1 LKSQRAAY
9 NQTSTVG
16 RGRVTQDILR
26 CTPNIFTISAGII
39 AMVLAILTAFASVGI
54 LSGIVDAISAL
65 IGEYGYPAVFAAA
78 FLEVIFPPIPSEVIF
93 PLVGFTAQNR
103 GMGLENTIGMAATG
117 ALGSTVGAVL
127 IYFISAKIGRTAIMR
142 FGKRVRISEQEIEKA
157 ERWFEKYGPIAVF
170 TARMIPA
177 IREIISIPAGISR
190 MNLAKFVGYTFAG
203 SLLWC
208 VILTLA
214 GYYLGEAWSNF
225 SDQAS
230 YAFTIV
236 TVIIISAAIVV
247 VAFWYSKRRRAS
259 AEQ

>member
-1 LKSQRAAY
+1 MPL
-9 NQTSTVG
+9 T
-16 RGRVTQDILR
+16 ILVA
-26 CTPNIFTISAGII
+26 FASAGI
-39 AMVLAILTAFASVGI
+39 
-54 LSGIVDAISAL
+54 LSSIVDAISAL

-103 GMGLENTIGMAATG
+103 GLGLENAIGMATVG

-127 IYFISAKIGRTAIMR
+127 IYFISAKVGRTAIMR

-157 ERWFEKYGPIAVF
+157 ERWFEKYGSIAVF
-170 TARMIPA
+170 TARMIPG

-190 MNLAKFVGYTFAG
+190 MSLAKFVAYTFAG

-208 VILTLA
+208 VILTLV

-225 SDQAS
+225 SDQVS
-230 YAFTIV
+230 YAFTI
-236 TVIIISAAIVV
+236 IAFILIAAIVV
-247 VAFWYSKRRRAS
+247 AGFWYSRRRRAS

>member
-1 LKSQRAAY
+1 MA
-9 NQTSTVG
+9 
-16 RGRVTQDILR
+16 VTIL
-26 CTPNIFTISAGII
+26 
-39 AMVLAILTAFASVGI
+39 VAFASAGF

-103 GMGLENTIGMAATG
+103 GLGLENTIGMASVG

-127 IYFISAKIGRTAIMR
+127 IYFVSAKVGRTAIMR
-142 FGKRVRISEQEIEKA
+142 FGKRVRVSEQEIEKA
-157 ERWFEKYGPIAVF
+157 ERWFEKYGSVAVF
-170 TARMIPA
+170 TARMVPG

-190 MNLAKFVGYTFAG
+190 MNLPKFVGYTFAG

-208 VILTLA
+208 VILTLI

-225 SDQAS
+225 SDQLS
-230 YAFTIV
+230 SAFTII
-236 TVIIISAAIVV
+236 TLILIAAAIA
-247 VAFWYSKRRRAS
+247 VAGFWYSRRRRAS
-259 AEQ
+259 AKQ